1 MLVADIAA
9 PCVQGTDPLTEGG
22 SLEPLI
28 LVIAVFIFSAAM
40 LYSSVGH
47 GGASAYLA
55 VMALAGVTPEEM
67 RPAALTLNI
76 LVAGIGS
83 WRFLRAGLFDARLFW
98 PVALASVPL
107 AFLGG
112 TITLSAVLYQ
122 PLVGLAL
129 LYAAWQF
136 FSDPVPAT
144 RTARPHTL
152 AVVLAGAVIGL
163 LSGLTGVGG
172 GIFLSPLLILLA
184 WAPVRETSGIAACFV
199 LVNSIAALA
208 GTLGTGTPLPEGLAL
223 WAVAAVCGGLLGTE
237 LGSRRLPPPM
247 LRRLLGLVLAIAG
260 AKMVLSL

>member
-1 MLVADIAA
+1 MLI
-9 PCVQGTDPLTEGG
+9 
-22 SLEPLI
+22 
-28 LVIAVFIFSAAM
+28 IAVFIFAAAL

-55 VMALAGVTPEEM
+55 VMALAGVAPEEM

-83 WRFLRAGLFDARLFW
+83 WRFLRAGLFDGRLFW

-112 TITLSAVLYQ
+112 TITLPAVLYQ

-136 FSDPVPAT
+136 FSDPVPST

-152 AVVLAGAVIGL
+152 AVVLAGAAIGL

-184 WAPVRETSGIAACFV
+184 WAPVRQTSGIAACFV
-199 LVNSIAALA
+199 LVNSIAGLA
-208 GTLGTGTPLPEGLAL
+208 GARGAGTSLPEGLAL

-237 LGSRRLPPPM
+237 LGSRRLPPPV

-260 AKMVLSL
+260 AKMALML